1 LDITTKM
8 HIALAIMLTIYTVPL
23 AYLVWLARQE
33 GTKPQA
39 HPKPDLA
46 KKRP

>member
-23 AYLVWLARQE
+23 VYLVWLARQE